1 MSRKAQPAIV
11 QGLGS
16 EMRVVYPDARLAP
29 RICER
34 THMKRQFCPCS
45 PCRALR
51 RRKHGARCRCWLCF
65 SDRMGALI
73 DRLGHQTSAGRW
85 LWFVTLTFRT
95 PHYPWS
101 RGFPVEQPEP
111 CSDFVRHFFEQMIS
125 WIEREVHCRV
135 EYFVA
140 DQFGEVGGRLHQH
153 CGLSFPGLFQY
164 RWKDL
169 QNMLWQRS
177 GFNRILPWEMDAGYY
192 IGRYIARDAERC
204 QWNFRVGPEPISLPM
219 PVGRRLVA
227 VSPVPEQSSR
237 AYRQNLGRWHR

>member
-1 MSRKAQPAIV
+1 
-11 QGLGS
+11 
-16 EMRVVYPDARLAP
+16 
-29 RICER
+29 
-34 THMKRQFCPCS
+34 
-45 PCRALR
+45 
-51 RRKHGARCRCWLCF
+51 
-65 SDRMGALI
+65 MGALI